1 MTSPAKILVS
11 EVKREGVIRS
21 LEDGGGI
28 WFQKPL
34 GLDRPED
41 KAEAILVILE
51 PEQSPREVA
60 KILLWALR

>member
-1 MTSPAKILVS
+1 MTSPAKNLVG

-28 WFQKPL
+28 LFQKPL
-34 GLDRPED
+34 GLAKPED
-41 KAEAILVILE
+41 RADAVLVVLE

-60 KILLWALR
+60 EIILWALR